1 MLKMKK
7 LEDKTDKDEQ
17 DHSYFQEKMLKRE
30 EYMSEENHQIIKEEP
45 EVNQIEQILMYMET
59 PKKTKTSNINQT
71 IDHRYGVQI
80 L

>member
-1 MLKMKK
+1 MKQ

-17 DHSYFQEKMLKRE
+17 DHSYFKEKMLKRE
-30 EYMSEENHQIIKEEP
+30 EYMSEENHQLINEEP
-45 EVNQIEQILMYMET
+45 EVNPIEQILMYMET
-59 PKKTKTSNINQT
+59 PKKKQKLVISINQT